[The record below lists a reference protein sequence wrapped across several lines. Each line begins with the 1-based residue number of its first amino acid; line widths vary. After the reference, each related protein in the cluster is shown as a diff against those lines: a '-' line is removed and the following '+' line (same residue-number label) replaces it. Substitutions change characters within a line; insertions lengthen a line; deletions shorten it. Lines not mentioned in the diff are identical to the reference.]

1 VYEWYAAV
9 DALRP
14 RMVRIATPVGTGSG
28 FLLPWQSKT
37 GLCAVA
43 TASHVL
49 DHAFYW
55 EQPIRLDQVETGKSV
70 LVRQDQRAIFSD
82 SRLDTAVLV
91 IEASAIQPPE
101 GELSF
106 IPEEKYLRV
115 GNEVG
120 WLGFPAIAPSLC
132 FFSGRISAWRQEE
145 QSYLIDGVAIN
156 GVGGGVVFS
165 LQEEDPIVV
174 GVVSAYVPN
183 RATGE
188 VLPGLAIARDVSYL
202 HQQATNFASLDDAR
216 AAQSIPEPP
225 ALPSVD
231 SEAPATPTRSGG

>member
-1 VYEWYAAV
+1 MYEWYEAV

-37 GLCAVA
+37 GLCAIA
-43 TASHVL
+43 TASHVI

-55 EQPIRLDQVETGKSV
+55 EQPIRLDQIETGKSV
-70 LVRQDQRAIFSD
+70 LVRQDQRAIFSN
-82 SRLDTAVLV
+82 SKLDTAVLV
-91 IEASAIQPPE
+91 IETSIIQPPE

-106 IPEEKYLRV
+106 VPEEKYLRV

-120 WLGFPAIAPSLC
+120 WLGFPAITPSLC
-132 FFSGRISAWRQEE
+132 FFSGRISAWREE
-145 QSYLIDGVAIN
+145 EKAYLIDGVAIN
-156 GVGGGVVFS
+156 GVSGGVVFS
-165 LQEEDPIVV
+165 LRDVDPMVV

-216 AAQSIPEPP
+216 SAQSIPEPP
-225 ALPSVD
+225 VSQSVEN
-231 SEAPATPTRSGG
+231 EASATPMRGGG

>member
-1 VYEWYAAV
+1 MYEWYAAV
-9 DALRP
+9 DALKP

-28 FLLPWQSKT
+28 FLLPWPSKS

-43 TASHVL
+43 TAAHVV

-55 EQPIRLDQVETGKSV
+55 EQPIRLDQVETGNSV
-70 LVRQDQRAIFSD
+70 LVRQDQRAIFSNAT
-82 SRLDTAVLV
+82 LDTAVIV
-91 IEASAIQPPE
+91 FETGTIQPPE
-101 GELSF
+101 GSLAF

-120 WLGFPAIAPSLC
+120 WLGFPAITPSLC
-132 FFSGRISAWRQEE
+132 FFSGRISAWREDE
-145 QSYLIDGVAIN
+145 KAYLIDGVAIN
-156 GVGGGVVFS
+156 GVSGGVVFS
-165 LQEEDPIVV
+165 LGVDEPSVV

-202 HQQATNFASLDDAR
+202 HQQATNFASLDEAR
-216 AAQSIPEPP
+216 SAQSIPEPP
-225 ALPSVD
+225 VTQAVESETPS
-231 SEAPATPTRSGG
+231 TPTRSG